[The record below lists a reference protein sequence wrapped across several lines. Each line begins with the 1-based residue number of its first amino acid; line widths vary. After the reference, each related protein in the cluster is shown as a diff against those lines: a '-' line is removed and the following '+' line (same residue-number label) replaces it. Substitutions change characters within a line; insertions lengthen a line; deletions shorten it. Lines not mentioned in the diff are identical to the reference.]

1 MNPIRDTSLKG
12 KGPALSKHGLPPQRD
27 CLLLTLALQKA
38 TANPAC
44 GGTNVAYVV
53 LQYKNNPARGG

>member
-44 GGTNVAYVV
+44 WGDKCC
-53 LQYKNNPARGG
+53 LRGAPVQK